1 MGRPHRREADIE
13 QDPYESSGRSYTP
26 AAGPYNQHPP
36 RGRSPGSRR
45 RNMSEPAAA
54 AATAYD
60 DFQRDLE
67 PKEQPREHPESH
79 KHRKDTGPGA
89 HAAYSEPRQA
99 RRNHKNRYYD
109 DDNDDVFPS
118 RARSHG
124 RSAHETPSA
133 RHHRTAD
140 DRRNDFDT
148 YTPASRHSRERQ
160 HAYHPPK
167 TSETRRPKYTDF
179 EADQRQTDYRRPRY
193 ADYDDADM
201 RTAEPHRSQYQR
213 YGAEPRGNDRRQA
226 RHADYEDVPRGGG
239 ESYRGRYAD
248 YEANARPQPR
258 DYTPSGR
265 GRFRNE
271 SPDRYAQP
279 SSQQRPVR
287 GRSMPRKGVKGVGPA
302 GSARPRAK
310 SAVGYAALGEAA
322 QTAFRVGSQAALQ
335 MRSEPGPWIGEK
347 GTRVATAALGAA
359 LVDTFV
365 GHKAT
370 GIRGGMRHQA
380 LRQACEMGI
389 RNFVIQPTVNTAT
402 RRSGAGGGDG
412 YSSGGHGSS
421 GRKRH

>member
-13 QDPYESSGRSYTP
+13 QDPYESYGRSYAP
-26 AAGPYNQHPP
+26 AAGPYSQHPP

-54 AATAYD
+54 TATAYD
-60 DFQRDLE
+60 DFQRDPE
-67 PKEQPREHPESH
+67 PREQPREHTESR
-79 KHRKDTGPGA
+79 KHRKDPALGA
-89 HAAYSEPRQA
+89 HAAHSEPRQA
-99 RRNHKNRYYD
+99 RRSHKNRYYD
-109 DDNDDVFPS
+109 DDNDVVSS

-124 RSAHETPSA
+124 RPAHETPSV
-133 RHHRTAD
+133 RHHRIAD
-140 DRRNDFDT
+140 DRRNDFDS
-148 YTPASRHSRERQ
+148 YAPASRHGRERQ

-167 TSETRRPKYTDF
+167 TSETRRSKYADF
-179 EADQRQTDYRRPRY
+179 ETDNRRPRY
-193 ADYDDADM
+193 ADYDGADI
-201 RTAEPHRSQYQR
+201 RTAEPLRSRYQQ
-213 YGAEPRGNDRRQA
+213 YGADLRGSDRRQA

-248 YEANARPQPR
+248 HEANARPQPR
-258 DYTPSGR
+258 DYTSSGR

-287 GRSMPRKGVKGVGPA
+287 GRSMPRKGVEGVGVGPA

-370 GIRGGMRHQA
+370 GMRGGMRHQA

-402 RRSGAGGGDG
+402 RRSGGGSGGGDG

-421 GRKRH
+421 GRRRH